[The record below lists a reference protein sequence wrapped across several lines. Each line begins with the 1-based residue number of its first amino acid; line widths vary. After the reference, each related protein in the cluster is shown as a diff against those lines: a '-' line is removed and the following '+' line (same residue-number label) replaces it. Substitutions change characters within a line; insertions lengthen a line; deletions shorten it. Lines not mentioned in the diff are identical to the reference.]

1 MLNIVYFNNTHIK
14 SYYSYPIPNTC
25 GMCGN
30 VISKRFDTIA
40 EFTAFENFISFEKK
54 GKNKVKRVENYKIN
68 VTIEVDLVFGV
79 VQFNVDIVNEKIRR
93 FGDKT

>member
-25 GMCGN
+25 GMCGD

-54 GKNKVKRVENYKIN
+54 GKNEVKRVENKNMIARKYR
-68 VTIEVDLVFGV
+68 
-79 VQFNVDIVNEKIRR
+79 IVELEN
-93 FGDKT
+93 F